1 MVLLGVEVDMA
12 AGLGMQDVPGWLSV
26 ANAAFVA
33 IFLSPAERWR
43 VAAKK
48 HVDHIGRPWSCPS
61 LMSHVYLYLSESL
74 CLYKYMYKYMNR

>member
-43 VAAKK
+43 VSAKK
-48 HVDHIGRPWSCPS
+48 HGDHIGRPWSVPVPLSCFMSIS
-61 LMSHVYLYLSESL
+61 LSLSVSIYHV
-74 CLYKYMYKYMNR
+74 